1 MDESSSTILLL
12 VGLILLQAMITLFSA
27 SLSNVHQARL
37 KEQADNGD
45 KPSQRILELTQAQ
58 SRLPITVNLSRL
70 LISFAIAIV
79 LALSLISPTNDLN
92 AQNALSIVLAILLGS
107 AVTMVLG
114 DIVPEAIGSVYAY
127 SIARVAISPIR
138 ALLLLMTPF
147 TALLLVISRAISS
160 MFGSSKLINTV
171 TEEEIMTLVNAGHS
185 DGTIDE
191 EEKDMIYS
199 VLQLNET
206 SARELMIPRMDIV
219 AVDVEMPIKEALN
232 IFVETGFSRVPV
244 YEDNIDNVIGLLYA
258 KDILSLLNNGG
269 FQNKSIRDLIRPS
282 YFVPETKRADAL
294 LKELQNR
301 NVHLAVVV
309 DEYGGTS
316 GLVTIENL
324 IEEIVGDIRDEYDV
338 NEEEEYEEAGKGEYV
353 IDASMDLDDL
363 NDLLGCDIETE
374 DADTLGGYIF
384 LTLGR
389 VPETNEVIETDIL
402 SMTVLSIDGRRIR
415 KVKVIK
421 KQTEAIESESSEDT
435 SEPEKMKDETQ

>member
-1 MDESSSTILLL
+1 
-12 VGLILLQAMITLFSA
+12 
-27 SLSNVHQARL
+27 
-37 KEQADNGD
+37 
-45 KPSQRILELTQAQ
+45 
-58 SRLPITVNLSRL
+58 

-79 LALSLISPTNDLN
+79 LALSLITPSNTLN
-92 AQNALSIVLAILLGS
+92 TENALSIIVAVILGS
-107 AVTMVLG
+107 ALTMVLG
-114 DIVPEAIGSVYAY
+114 DIVPEAIGSVYAW
-127 SIARVAISPIR
+127 SIARVALSPIR
-138 ALLLLMTPF
+138 VLLLVMSPF

-160 MFGSSKLINTV
+160 MFGSSQLINTV

-185 DGTIDE
+185 GGTIDE

-199 VLQLNET
+199 VLQLHET
-206 SARELMIPRMDIV
+206 TAREVMIPRMDVI
-219 AVDVEMPIKEALN
+219 ALDVETPVKEALN
-232 IFVETGFSRVPV
+232 TFVETGFSRVPI
-244 YEDNIDNVIGLLYA
+244 YEDNIDNVVGLLYA

-301 NVHLAVVV
+301 NVHLAIVV

-338 NEEEEYEEAGKGEYV
+338 NEEEEYEEAGEGEYV

-363 NDLLGCDIETE
+363 NDLMDCDIETE

-384 LTLGR
+384 LMLGR
-389 VPETNEVIETDIL
+389 VPELNEVIETDKL
-402 SMTVLSIDGRRIR
+402 SMIVLSIDGRRIR
-415 KVKVIK
+415 KVKVVK
-421 KQTEAIESESSEDT
+421 KQEDSTESDT
-435 SEPEKMKDETQ
+435 ASEPEKMKDETQ